1 MTWVEAFVRRWW
13 PLLAAGAAIA
23 VAAVAVPSLTGENES
38 ERCLTTHGRRLCG
51 DQAKTWCRITSPIA
65 ALAGGFNPSR
75 ADLEQLR
82 RFAPDQARALERQA
96 AESRAKLARYD
107 EVCAA
112 FK

>member
-1 MTWVEAFVRRWW
+1 MAWAEAFVRRWW
-13 PLLAAGAAIA
+13 PLLAAAAAIA
-23 VAAVAVPSLTGENES
+23 VAAVIVPAVTGENES
-38 ERCLTTHGRRLCG
+38 ERCLTTHRRKLCG
-51 DQAKTWCRITSPIA
+51 DQAKAWCRITSPIA

-96 AESRAKLARYD
+96 AEHRAKLARYD
-107 EVCAA
+107 ETCAA